1 VSLTLLSTLLLT
13 SSQLDIRQMAL
24 KLTANSMYGCLGF
37 SHSRFYAQPIAALVT
52 AMGRETLQRTV
63 DLAQTTIGLEVIYGD
78 TDSIMINTRI
88 TDIKEYPKVLSLG
101 NQVKREVNK
110 LYNTL
115 ELEIDGVFRS
125 MLLLKKK
132 KYAAVTI
139 SEGPNGQLTMGK
151 EMKGLDLVRRDW
163 CIQSKDSGKFILD
176 QILSGEE
183 KELVVNN
190 IHDHLE
196 EVAKKMRSGE
206 LPIDKYVITKGL
218 NKHPNDYPDAKTLPH
233 VFVAKKMLQERKA
246 VSIGDHIPYV
256 ITEEKI
262 EEEVTA
268 ATKKSL
274 ATERA
279 RHPDEIA
286 RSNGELKPD
295 VEWYL
300 TQQILPP
307 ISRLCEPIEGT
318 SPGILAEKLGL
329 DAKKYNAVSVDID
342 EDDIVD
348 YTPAS
353 CLPDEERFKD
363 VEKLVMTC
371 SGCNE
376 GAEFPG
382 VFRLVKDTETGMTF
396 CQSGLRCPNP
406 HCQNPDNWGEADM
419 WSCVAKILNKMNMM
433 KKEQQKIYYD
443 GLVRCDDPMCNL
455 ETRQLSVM
463 EGCCLKQGCN
473 GRMKTVY
480 TESML
485 QTQLKYFDSL
495 FDMSHALKQ
504 LKKSPSTMTEK
515 EIVKSIGSEDKSAFQ
530 MMHGFSGHALNQSG
544 YNFVSG
550 QFFQTLFGAYLKS

>member
-1 VSLTLLSTLLLT
+1 
-13 SSQLDIRQMAL
+13 MAL

-78 TDSIMINTRI
+78 TDSVMINTRI
-88 TDIKEYPKVLSLG
+88 TDIKDYSKVLALG

-115 ELEIDGVFRS
+115 ELEIDGVFQS

-139 SEGPNGQLTMGK
+139 SEGPNGQFIIGK

-163 CIQSKDSGKFILD
+163 CIQSKDSGRYILD
-176 QILSGEE
+176 QILSGDE
-183 KELVVNN
+183 KEIVVNN
-190 IHDHLE
+190 IHDHIE
-196 EVAKKMRSGE
+196 KVAVQMRSGE
-206 LPIDKYVITKGL
+206 LPLDKYVITKGL
-218 NKHPNDYPDAKTLPH
+218 NKHPNDYPDARTLPH
-233 VFVAKKMLQERKA
+233 VFVAKEMLKNHKA

-256 ITEEKI
+256 ICEEKK
-262 EEEVTA
+262 EDTTGDKPQHE
-268 ATKKSL
+268 TKKKL

-279 RHPDEIA
+279 HHPDEII

-329 DAKKYNAVSVDID
+329 DSTKYNATSVDIN

-376 GAEFPG
+376 EAEFSG
-382 VFRLVKDTETGMTF
+382 VFRLVKDVESGMTF

-406 HCQNPDNWGEADM
+406 QCQHADNWGEADM
-419 WSCVAKILNKMNMM
+419 WSCVAKILNKMNLM

-455 ETRQLSVM
+455 ETRQLSVY

-480 TESML
+480 TESAL

-495 FDMSHALKQ
+495 FDISHALKQ
-504 LKKSPSTMTEK
+504 LSKSSSTLTEK
-515 EIVKSIGSEDKSAFQ
+515 EVTKSISRDDKDAFQ
-530 MMHGFSGHALNQSG
+530 MMHGFSSHALNQSG
-544 YNFVSG
+544 YNWVSG
-550 QFFQTLFGAYLKS
+550 QFFQTLFGMVRPN